1 MTTVRAEAVHNP
13 DEPWFDEIREIDAE
27 WVEVKVTTSKG
38 EIVYYRIPRRT
49 LFPNIDVGTRA
60 EAA

>member
-1 MTTVRAEAVHNP
+1 MSNAGAESARSP
-13 DEPWFDEIREIDAE
+13 DKPWFDDISEIDAE

-49 LFPNIDVGTRA
+49 LFSDIDVTTRA